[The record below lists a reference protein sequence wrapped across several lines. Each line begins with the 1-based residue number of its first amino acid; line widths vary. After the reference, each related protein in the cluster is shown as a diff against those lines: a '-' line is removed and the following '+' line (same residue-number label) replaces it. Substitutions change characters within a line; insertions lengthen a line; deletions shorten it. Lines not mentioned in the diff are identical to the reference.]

1 MKLYLVQHGE
11 ALPKE
16 DDPARPLSEKG
27 QADVRRLAAILGH
40 ADISVTRVLHS
51 GKKRAQET
59 AELLAAV
66 LAPDQ
71 TTEPISG
78 LAPTDPVEPVVE
90 QIRDWENDTVL
101 VGHLPFMAKL
111 VAKLVTGRE
120 NDGVAA
126 FQPGSMICLERGETG
141 SWTINWMLRPVLF
154 A

>member
-1 MKLYLVQHGE
+1 M
-11 ALPKE
+11 
-16 DDPARPLSEKG
+16 
-27 QADVRRLAAILGH
+27 
-40 ADISVTRVLHS
+40 
-51 GKKRAQET
+51 
-59 AELLAAV
+59 
-66 LAPDQ
+66 
-71 TTEPISG
+71 
-78 LAPTDPVEPVVE
+78 E